1 MAITDGIILNDG
13 QRRVVDAGV
22 NHILKGITDYP
33 FEFSGEAGTGKSV
46 VLKKIQEESG
56 IKLDRVAPMAYVGQ
70 AAIIMRFKGFPN
82 AKTAHSWLY
91 NPERIYATDKETES
105 VVYNEYLSTP
115 ESKLAFIPKESLKGV
130 DTIFID
136 EGGTMPYSM
145 REDIESHGKP
155 IIVAGDLNQL
165 PPVADKPAYLY
176 DPSKVHVL
184 DEVMRQKA
192 DSGIVYLAHRALK
205 GQPIHHGFYGDS
217 LVIYEEQLTDEM
229 IKNANV
235 LLCGTNNTRERLTK
249 LVREEILGYR
259 GTLPNYGEKVICRQN
274 DFHTCIDGI
283 GLGNGLTGTVTSQP
297 DVSDFD
303 GSIFRMDFTPDL
315 FDGTFVNL
323 DIDYEYFIAP
333 FWKKNEMKMRKWA
346 QGYKFDY
353 AYCITTHLSQ
363 GGQFPNV
370 IYFEEYMH
378 QDIQNKI
385 NYTAITRA
393 TNSLIYV
400 KRKKKFFFQ

>member
-1 MAITDGIILNDG
+1 MSITDGIILNDG
-13 QRRVVDAGV
+13 QKRVVDAGI
-22 NHILKGITDYP
+22 NHILSGSRIP

-46 VLKKIQEESG
+46 ILKKIQEGSG
-56 IKLDRVAPMAYVGQ
+56 ININKIAPMAYVGQ

-91 NPERIYATDKETES
+91 NPEIQEKRDSLNHE
-105 VVYNEYLSTP
+105 VVYNEYLSIP
-115 ESKLAFIPKESLKGV
+115 ESKLTFVPKELKDV
-130 DTIFID
+130 DAIFID

-145 REDIESHGKP
+145 KQDIESHNKP

-165 PPVADKPAYLY
+165 PPIADKPAYLY
-176 DPSKVHVL
+176 DASKVHIL
-184 DEVMRQKA
+184 DEIMRQKSN
-192 DSGIVYLAHRALK
+192 SGIVYLAHRALN

-217 LVIYEEQLTDEM
+217 LVIYEEQLTDNM
-229 IKNANV
+229 IRNANI

-249 LVREEILGYR
+249 LVREEILGYK

-274 DFHTCIDGI
+274 DFNNCIDGI
-283 GLGNGLTGTVTSQP
+283 GLGNGLTGIVASQP

-303 GSIFRMDFTPDL
+303 GKSFTINFTPDL
-315 FDGTFVNL
+315 FNGTFLNL
-323 DIDYEYFIAP
+323 NLDYEYFIAP
-333 FWKKNEMKMRKWA
+333 FSEKNKLKNKRWST
-346 QGYKFDY
+346 GYKFDY

-370 IYFEEYMH
+370 IYFEEYMN
-378 QDIQNKI
+378 QDIQNKV

-393 TNSLIYV
+393 TNNLIYI